1 MVPKY
6 YSLKAQYVGIVKEH
20 IPFETNKLILDIID
34 LIINK
39 NIDKVQF
46 LCC

>member
-6 YSLKAQYVGIVKEH
+6 YSFKAQYVGIVEEH
-20 IPFETNKLILDIID
+20 ISFETNKLILDIID